1 MGVKKG
7 CCEAAGLL
15 STRVLT
21 KYFFLDGQIRLQIK
35 FKNIM
40 SWQLIFQ
47 IQILIYLSLHFYYSI
62 RRINEN
68 TNNQTQNSQFRLV
81 KEFRKLAWNGF
92 PCCQK
97 ITESTE
103 PDIPLSKYLIKLKY
117 DAQLL
122 CIQYSYLC
130 YFNNRFNFCSIT
142 LNLQISIPTVELL
155 YNIAAFWLFLVIR
168 YSYFIRLDMY
178 S

>member
-1 MGVKKG
+1 MHGSQ
-7 CCEAAGLL
+7 EGLL
-15 STRVLT
+15 RSSRPSNHTCANKILFLRWT
-21 KYFFLDGQIRLQIK
+21 NPATNKIQKYNVMTINILDPDIDIP
-35 FKNIM
+35 F
-40 SWQLIFQ
+40 SP
-47 IQILIYLSLHFYYSI
+47 FYYSS

-68 TNNQTQNSQFRLV
+68 TNSQTQNSQTQFRLV

-155 YNIAAFWLFLVIR
+155 YNIAAF
-168 YSYFIRLDMY
+168 
-178 S
+178 